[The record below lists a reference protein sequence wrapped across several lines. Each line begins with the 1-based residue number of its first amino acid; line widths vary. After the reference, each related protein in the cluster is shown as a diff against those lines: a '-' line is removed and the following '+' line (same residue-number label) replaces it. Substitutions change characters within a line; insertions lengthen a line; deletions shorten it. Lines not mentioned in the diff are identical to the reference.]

1 MDDPVA
7 GTSAMEVR
15 ENTRQHRFELP
26 IKDDAMALA
35 YYTVEDGRIVLTHTE
50 VPSEFSGQGVASRLA
65 RGIFEL
71 LRGSGRKAILKC
83 PFMGEYFVRH
93 PEYADVVEG

>member
-1 MDDPVA
+1 
-7 GTSAMEVR
+7 MEVR